1 MCGGRGKSHEP
12 AGVGRSRGNE
22 HGGRKKEETCV
33 HGCVVQ
39 SLRVAFSET
48 LGRRLCLPF
57 QSSTAPTK
65 LGNMW
70 RIKLSYKRIGRSA
83 SRHVSRVRG
92 QNSELEWKDDW
103 LEPRTRGEDGE
114 QVLSAFSLACSP
126 LHVCLAARRQID
138 LDSDR

>member
-1 MCGGRGKSHEP
+1 MTSSYVLNYMPHGDLVYNRKLKSALCGGRGKSHEP

-70 RIKLSYKRIGRSA
+70 RIKLSYKRIGR
-83 SRHVSRVRG
+83 RRGTFRVYVVKTQSWNGRMIG
-92 QNSELEWKDDW
+92 
-103 LEPRTRGEDGE
+103 
-114 QVLSAFSLACSP
+114 
-126 LHVCLAARRQID
+126 
-138 LDSDR
+138 